1 MCDRSSRPSP
11 SLNTTVLSY
20 TRPQMG
26 TGARLCCHPMN
37 DTPLEIEWLEGRSG
51 APDAPTAASLIVL
64 HGLGADGND
73 FVPVAQMLDLSA
85 VGPVR
90 FVFPSAP
97 VRPVTINGGYA
108 MRAWYDIYPP
118 PADPGQP
125 RREDGPGLRA
135 SLAQVQALI
144 DREIGMGVPASR
156 IVLMGFSQGCAM
168 TLLTGLRAPQRLA
181 GLVALSG
188 YLPLPATTA
197 AERSAAN
204 AGLPVFMGH
213 GEGDEI
219 VAIER
224 GEAARDALR
233 ALGHPVE
240 WRTYPMGHSVCPEEV
255 GDLNRW
261 LLQVLA

>member
-1 MCDRSSRPSP
+1 M
-11 SLNTTVLSY
+11 
-20 TRPQMG
+20 
-26 TGARLCCHPMN
+26 
-37 DTPLEIEWLEGRSG
+37 
-51 APDAPTAASLIVL
+51 
-64 HGLGADGND
+64 
-73 FVPVAQMLDLSA
+73 
-85 VGPVR
+85 R

-97 VRPVTINGGYA
+97 VRPVTLNGGYA
-108 MRAWYDIYPP
+108 MRAWYDIFPP
-118 PADPGQP
+118 SPNPAQP
-125 RREDGPGLRA
+125 RQEDEPGLRA
-135 SLAQVQALI
+135 SMAQVQALI
-144 DREIGMGVPASR
+144 DREIAMGVPASR

-213 GEGDEI
+213 GEEDEI
-219 VAIER
+219 VALER
-224 GEAARDALR
+224 GEAARDALL

-240 WRTYPMGHSVCPEEV
+240 WHTYSMGHSVCPEEV

-261 LLQVLA
+261 LLDLLR